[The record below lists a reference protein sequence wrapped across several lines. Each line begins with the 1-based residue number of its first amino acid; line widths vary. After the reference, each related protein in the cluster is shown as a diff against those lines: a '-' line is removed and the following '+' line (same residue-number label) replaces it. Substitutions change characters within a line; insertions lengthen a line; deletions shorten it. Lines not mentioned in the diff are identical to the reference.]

1 MNSNNKEFLDQYIYN
16 YIDELTTSSEKYKE
30 LSENLKDRLSDLF
43 ESIEEEDCKEILNDI
58 EEINNYLI
66 TLNNLSTNEFI
77 TIKNNAIKLIDK
89 YTKHKEKISLL
100 KTKNNMLQEELNNV
114 NEQKDKALLKIDEI
128 NDEYYKLYQ
137 EKNNIE
143 LKNTLKMKEDDE
155 KFRKNYQIFTEEVKA
170 LNDKIESLKKQI
182 NIKDEKIKELMDKN
196 VENIQNKSVMDKE
209 LKFKDEIIQSWI
221 YKNEKIKEEN
231 ESIKF
236 MNSGLQKTI
245 EILDNQCKDY
255 EKSIQQ
261 LKEQIN
267 YYDKI
272 SYQKNIISNKNNI
285 SLFNDEEE
293 EKSDYIDED
302 VSEINTKRR
311 NGVDYTNMG
320 INLNELM
327 FDQSENSEND
337 INKRNSINKIKSGMK
352 SPHKKYRKSSEES
365 EKLNK
370 YNTPRKNYLNKG
382 FENLIKSKILQ
393 IQSYKNNDNS
403 KKIMS
408 KNDEAFL
415 SELLFRLLD
424 C

>member
-114 NEQKDKALLKIDEI
+114 NDQKDKALLKIDEI

-370 YNTPRKNYLNKG
+370 YNTPRKNYLHKG

>member
-114 NEQKDKALLKIDEI
+114 NDQKDKALLKIDEI